1 MGLDREGK
9 GSSLQPLPTGPL
21 PLQLC
26 GKVPGMEGDGSLDP
40 PTHPEE
46 GGSSLGSSK
55 VREGSRSPAGVAL
68 VWQRVVCLGSG
79 RGGGIV

>member
-1 MGLDREGK
+1 M
-9 GSSLQPLPTGPL
+9 QPPPHLPP

-46 GGSSLGSSK
+46 GGNTK
-55 VREGSRSPAGVAL
+55 VRGSSRSPAGA
-68 VWQRVVCLGSG
+68 G
-79 RGGGIV
+79 